1 MKKTSIRICLTALI
15 VMIFTSFA
23 FAESGRLELKESYPK
38 DGQKNTSVENV
49 GVKLT
54 FNNKVNKKENQKANS
69 KRFKILDAKGKELPI
84 KVYFNPDVK
93 GQVLVLYDT
102 VNAKKNA
109 IKGDSKYT
117 LVISKKFVDND
128 GNTLGKDHKIEF
140 KTLNQSLNNKIY
152 MGMMLL
158 MMVGMFFFAS
168 RQAKKHKEEDD
179 DADTSNAPFNPYKE
193 AKRTGRPV
201 SEIIAQHEKEEAKAA
216 KKAARKAAKEADED
230 DYEEYE
236 EEDNGNFKVKGPRPI
251 SEAGGRYIT
260 GRKALAEAQ
269 AAEEERLAKR
279 RAKNKKK

>member
-23 FAESGRLELKESYPK
+23 FAESGKLELKESYPK
-38 DGQKNTSVENV
+38 DGQKNTSIENV

-69 KRFKILDAKGKELPI
+69 KCFKILDSKGKALPI
-84 KVYFNPDVK
+84 KVYYNPDVK

-128 GNTLGKDHKIEF
+128 GNTLGKDQKITF
-140 KTLNQSLNNKIY
+140 KTLNQSLNTKIY
-152 MGMMLL
+152 LV
-158 MMVGMFFFAS
+158 MMVVMMFGMFFFTS
-168 RQAKKHKEEDD
+168 RQAKKHQEEDGD
-179 DADTSNAPFNPYKE
+179 SDTVNAPFNPYKE

-201 SEIIAQHEKEEAKAA
+201 SEVIAQHEKEEAKAA
-216 KKAARKAAKEADED
+216 KKAARKAAKEAEED

-236 EEDNGNFKVKGPRPI
+236 EEDNGNFKVKRPRPI

-260 GRKALAEAQ
+260 GRKAIAEAK

>member
-23 FAESGRLELKESYPK
+23 FAESGKLELKESYPK

-54 FNNKVNKKENQKANS
+54 FNNKVNNKENQKANS
-69 KRFKILDAKGKELPI
+69 KCFKILDAKGKELPI

-128 GNTLGKDHKIEF
+128 GNTLGKDLKISF
-140 KTLNQSLNNKIY
+140 RTLNQSLNNKIY

-168 RQAKKHKEEDD
+168 RQAKKHQEEDE

-251 SEAGGRYIT
+251 SEAGGKYIT

>member
-23 FAESGRLELKESYPK
+23 FAESGKLELKESYPK

-54 FNNKVNKKENQKANS
+54 FNNKVNKKKNQKANS
-69 KRFKILDAKGKELPI
+69 KCFKILDAKGKELPI

-168 RQAKKHKEEDD
+168 RQAKKHQEEDE

>member
-23 FAESGRLELKESYPK
+23 FAESGKLELKESYPK

-69 KRFKILDAKGKELPI
+69 KCFKILDAKGKELPI

-168 RQAKKHKEEDD
+168 RQAKKHQEEDE

-251 SEAGGRYIT
+251 S
-260 GRKALAEAQ
+260 
-269 AAEEERLAKR
+269 
-279 RAKNKKK
+279 

>member
-23 FAESGRLELKESYPK
+23 FAESGKLELKESYPK

-54 FNNKVNKKENQKANS
+54 FNNKVNNKENQKANS
-69 KRFKILDAKGKELPI
+69 KCFKILDAKGKELPI

-168 RQAKKHKEEDD
+168 RQAKKHQEEDE

>member
-23 FAESGRLELKESYPK
+23 FAESGKLELKESYPK